1 MSAALSPQAGPKNAA
16 PMTPC
21 FAEHDIPLNRILTE
35 RGTEYRSVP
44 TAGLLATFS
53 VGRAAERAAQNQL
66 GFFSGGYTGTAGT
79 KPFRFGMTTFGR
91 VFSSMTSFSLMMPF
105 E

>member
-1 MSAALSPQAGPKNAA
+1 VSENSADHDESACAKTVSAALAPQAGPKNAA

-35 RGTEYRSVP
+35 RGMEYRSVP

-53 VGRAAERAAQNQL
+53 VGSA
-66 GFFSGGYTGTAGT
+66 T
-79 KPFRFGMTTFGR
+79 
-91 VFSSMTSFSLMMPF
+91 
-105 E
+105 